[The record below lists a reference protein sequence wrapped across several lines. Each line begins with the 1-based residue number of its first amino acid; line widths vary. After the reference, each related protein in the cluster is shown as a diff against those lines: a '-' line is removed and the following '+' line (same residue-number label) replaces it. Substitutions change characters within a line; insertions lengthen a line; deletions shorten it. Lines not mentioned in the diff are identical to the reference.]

1 MRMILAVLVAFV
13 SFIGVAHAYP
23 GPESFRQTCTI
34 YNEDAYAIDAD
45 CLTENGYPIRNHY
58 IKQRCDGA
66 LGNINGYITCTSS
79 NRQDGN
85 GGILPPGSYL
95 QTCSSC
101 EVRGDILNCNCMNG
115 YGGFVNAWIQY
126 RQCNRIGNISGRLVC
141 Y

>member
-1 MRMILAVLVAFV
+1 MRIILAVLVAF
-13 SFIGVAHAYP
+13 IGFAGRAHAYP

-34 YNEDAYAIDAD
+34 YSESAYAIDAD
-45 CLTENGYPIRNHY
+45 CLTEYGALVRNHY

-79 NRQDGN
+79 NRQGGN
-85 GGILPPGSYL
+85 GSVLPPGSYL

-101 EVRGDILNCNCMNG
+101 QVRGDTLSCDCMDGN
-115 YGGFVNAWIQY
+115 GGFVNAWIQY
-126 RQCNRIGNISGRLVC
+126 RQCNKIGNISGRLVC